1 MPFVDHEAT
10 CTRYHST
17 RVTLRWSDF
26 DQFQHV
32 NNATYLEFSQDAR
45 IDFVRDVVTEIDM
58 AVPAFVVRWASVDY
72 QKAVSSSETAVVVES
87 FMYDVGVKSFKMR
100 QYIRNSQHRLV
111 AVVDTVNV
119 GIDPITNKSREWSDS
134 DLEVINKFLIPLTEE
149 EAAADAVD
157 GKTVVGGRKKRR
169 R

>member
-10 CTRYHST
+10 GTRYHST
-17 RVTLRWSDF
+17 RVNLRWSDF

-32 NNATYLEFSQDAR
+32 NNAAYLEFSQDAR

-72 QKAVSSSETAVVVES
+72 QKSVSSSEVAVVVES
-87 FMYDVGVKSFKMR
+87 FIYQVGVKSFKMR

-119 GIDPITNKSREWSDS
+119 GIDPISGKTRAWSDS
-134 DLEVINKFLIPLTEE
+134 DIEVINKFLIPLDDD
-149 EAAADAVD
+149 EAAADGVS
-157 GKTVVGGRKKRR
+157 GGGTVVGSRGR
-169 R
+169 

>member
-10 CTRYHST
+10 GTRYHST
-17 RVTLRWSDF
+17 RVNLRWSDF

-32 NNATYLEFSQDAR
+32 NNAAYLEFSQDAR

-72 QKAVSSSETAVVVES
+72 QKSVSSSEVAVVVES
-87 FMYDVGVKSFKMR
+87 FIYQVGVKSFKMR
-100 QYIRNSQHRLV
+100 QYIRNGQHRLV

-119 GIDPITNKSREWSDS
+119 GVDPISGKTRAWSES
-134 DLEVINKFLIPLTEE
+134 DIEVIDKFLIPLDDD
-149 EAAADAVD
+149 EAAED
-157 GKTVVGGRKKRR
+157 GASGNNTVVGGRRR
-169 R
+169 